1 MIVFGFGNFETEG
14 CFGRREGCAAYPFKA
29 EGLVMVYSLEI
40 PY

>member
-1 MIVFGFGNFETEG
+1 MTVFGFGNFETEG
-14 CFGRREGCAAYPFKA
+14 CFGRSVAAYLFKA